1 MASKL
6 VPARVDARRK
16 RRVHSPGFMN
26 RILPCLLA
34 LSLSGLAAAP
44 ARAADI
50 PAEQQ
55 ERARWLRR
63 QLESDPAPG
72 SAREPVVLPGARL
85 DGPAVREREQL
96 DLARDRDQAWRQLL
110 GEQQAGRIRQEMTG
124 IPSVQAP
131 ARAMGAER
139 DQRMRELSARIH
151 QQDRQF
157 RQDALR

>member
-1 MASKL
+1 M
-6 VPARVDARRK
+6 DARRK

-26 RILPCLLA
+26 RILPCCCLLA
-34 LSLSGLAAAP
+34 LALSGLAATP
-44 ARAADI
+44 SRAQDI
-50 PAEQQ
+50 PAEHQ
-55 ERARWLRR
+55 ERARL
-63 QLESDPAPG
+63 L
-72 SAREPVVLPGARL
+72 REPLEGDPPPVTAPAVLPGARL
-85 DGPAVREREQL
+85 DAQVLRNREQL
-96 DLARDRDQAWRQLL
+96 DLARARDQAWRQVL